1 MHLAD
6 IAAIAGIALV
16 SALLTG
22 TVGVISLWLL
32 RRRSLMLQLCVV
44 MLAVVLAFA
53 SGVLAVAEAMYISR
67 HDLVV
72 VVVVTAIS
80 AAVALAV
87 AVVLAMQ
94 LLRGV
99 RSLQKLTHS
108 IGDGERID
116 ATESLAV
123 NADFARVAEELV
135 TTSERLAAARDE
147 VQLLDRSRR
156 ELVAWISH
164 DLRSPLA
171 GLRAMT
177 EALDDGM
184 ADDPA
189 RFHRQMRRQVDHM
202 TDLVDSLFQL
212 SKITSGTLVL
222 RPEQMSLHDLVSD
235 AVAELAAVAQARS
248 ISLIE
253 LTSPDHTIVGDAR
266 ELARVV
272 TNLLANAIEHTP
284 TGGTI
289 RISTA
294 REDEA
299 MLLSVEDSGAGI
311 AHADLARVF
320 EPGWR
325 GTDARTPGASIH
337 GASGAGLGLAIARGI
352 VEAHAGAISAHQADA
367 GSRFDVRLPLALP
380 QRG

>member
-1 MHLAD
+1 MPLAD
-6 IAAIAGIALV
+6 VAAIAGIALAC
-16 SALLTG
+16 ALLVG
-22 TVGVISLWLL
+22 ALGVIALWLL

-44 MLAVVLAFA
+44 ILAVVISFA
-53 SGVLAVAEAMYISR
+53 AGVLAVAEAMYISP
-67 HDLVV
+67 HDLLVV
-72 VVVVTAIS
+72 VVVTGIS
-80 AAVALAV
+80 AIVALAV
-87 AVVLAMQ
+87 AVLLAAQ
-94 LLRGV
+94 LVRGV
-99 RSLQKLTHS
+99 RSLQRLTHS
-108 IGDGERID
+108 VGDGTRLD
-116 ATESLAV
+116 GTGSLAV

-135 TTSERLAAARDE
+135 ATSERLAVARDE

-177 EALDDGM
+177 EALDDGL
-184 ADDPA
+184 AEDPA

-222 RPEQMSLHDLVSD
+222 RPEPVSLHDLVSD
-235 AVAELAAVAQARS
+235 AVAELAPIAQAKGV
-248 ISLIE
+248 SLVE
-253 LTSPDHTIVGDAR
+253 LTSPDHTVVGDVR

-272 TNLLANAIEHTP
+272 VNLLANAIEHTP
-284 TGGTI
+284 EHGTI

-299 MLLSVEDSGAGI
+299 MVLSVQDSGVGI
-311 AHADLARVF
+311 AHDDLARVF

-325 GTDARTPGASIH
+325 GTDARTPGTGIL
-337 GASGAGLGLAIARGI
+337 GTSGAGLGLAIARGI
-352 VEAHAGAISAHQADA
+352 VEAHRGAISAHNTGA
-367 GSRFDVRLPLALP
+367 GSRFDVRLPVGA
-380 QRG
+380 

>member
-1 MHLAD
+1 MPAAD
-6 IAAIAGIALV
+6 VAAIAGIALIC
-16 SALLTG
+16 ALL
-22 TVGVISLWLL
+22 VGVIGVIALWLL
-32 RRRSLMLQLCVV
+32 RRRSLVVQLCVV
-44 MLAVVLAFA
+44 ILAVVLAFA
-53 SGVLAVAEAMYISR
+53 TGVLAVAEAMYISR
-67 HDLVV
+67 HDLLV

-80 AAVALAV
+80 AVVALGV
-87 AVVLAMQ
+87 AVLLAMQ

-99 RSLQKLTHS
+99 RSLQKLSHS
-108 IGDGERID
+108 VGDGERLD
-116 ATESLAV
+116 TTGSVAV

-135 TTSERLAAARDE
+135 TTSDRLAAARDE

-156 ELVAWISH
+156 ELIAWISH

-222 RPEQMSLHDLVSD
+222 HPEPMSLHDLVSD
-235 AVAELAAVAQARS
+235 AVAELAPVAHARS
-248 ISLIE
+248 IALVE

-266 ELARVV
+266 ELARVMM
-272 TNLLANAIEHTP
+272 NLLANAIEHTP
-284 TGGTI
+284 SGGTI

-294 REDEA
+294 RENEV
-299 MLLSVEDSGAGI
+299 MLLSVEDSGTGI
-311 AHADLARVF
+311 AQADLDRVF

-325 GTDARTPGASIH
+325 GTDARTPGTGIH

-352 VEAHAGAISAHQADA
+352 VEAHDGVISAHQANV
-367 GSRFDVRLPLALP
+367 GSRFDIRLPAA
-380 QRG
+380 RTVTA

>member
-1 MHLAD
+1 MPFAD
-6 IAAIAGIALV
+6 IAAIAGIALI
-16 SALLTG
+16 SALLVG
-22 TVGVISLWLL
+22 ALGVIALWAL

-44 MLAVVLAFA
+44 ILAVVLAFA
-53 SGVLAVAEAMYISR
+53 TGVLAVAEAMYISP
-67 HDLVV
+67 HDLLV

-80 AAVALAV
+80 AVVALAV
-87 AVVLAMQ
+87 ALVLAMQ

-108 IGDGERID
+108 VGDGERLA
-116 ATESLAV
+116 ATDTLAV
-123 NADFARVAEELV
+123 NAEFARVAEELV

-156 ELVAWISH
+156 ELIAWISH

-222 RPEQMSLHDLVSD
+222 HPEPMSLHDLVSD
-235 AVAELAAVAQARS
+235 AVAELSSVAQARN

-253 LTSPDHTIVGDAR
+253 RTSPEHTIVGDAR
-266 ELARVV
+266 ELARVM

-284 TGGTI
+284 ISGTI
-289 RISTA
+289 RISTS
-294 REDEA
+294 RLNEV

-311 AHADLARVF
+311 AHADLDRVF

-325 GTDARTPGASIH
+325 GTDARTPGTGIH

-352 VEAHAGAISAHQADA
+352 VNAHNGVITAHQTAT
-367 GSRFDVRLPLALP
+367 GSRFDIRIPVAS
-380 QRG
+380 GT